1 MMFRCTDI
9 KKTRLANRPTNKIET
24 FTTPR
29 SLTMSGLNVRILLIT
44 TAAGVFGVPM
54 LGAAA
59 PYPPGEEKEP
69 RVVTTATYLQ
79 DKEVYKFVDT
89 TLNKANTIVLKANTD
104 GRIVE
109 VRVQP
114 VDTTKKEYV
123 IVADTISIADA
134 AGKATG
140 NLVLTAEGNV
150 ALEVR
155 VAEKAPSV
163 RIGVVTEAVSKAL
176 AGHLKIRAEEALI
189 VTGVLE
195 GLPAAKA
202 GIKEYDVITRVE
214 GEKVITHL
222 SLKAVLSK
230 CKPGQI
236 IALRVLREGEPK
248 EVKIR
253 LEAVEPKDQLLTTT
267 YETWS
272 NKLTNLSATLS
283 SVQPQVGG
291 VVTKLKRQQYLAL
304 TEPQRTQTF
313 VVIDPKIST
322 QVLKV
327 KPLTDIY
334 EQLVLTQSN
343 LALANMYSQLT
354 KVAEG
359 ESIEARLLAELA
371 VLEQQVAK
379 LKALIVELEAT
390 SNNQDE

>member
-1 MMFRCTDI
+1 MR
-9 KKTRLANRPTNKIET
+9 
-24 FTTPR
+24 
-29 SLTMSGLNVRILLIT
+29 GLNVRTLLIA
-44 TAAGVFGVPM
+44 TAAGVLGVQM

-69 RVVTTATYLQ
+69 RIVTTATYMQ
-79 DKEVYKFVDT
+79 DKEVYKYVDT
-89 TLNKANTIVLKANTD
+89 ILSKANRIVLKATKD

-114 VDTTKKEYV
+114 IDTTKKEYV
-123 IVADTISIADA
+123 IVADAISIADA

-150 ALEVR
+150 ALEVT

-176 AGHLKIRAEEALI
+176 AGHLKIRAKEALI
-189 VTGVLE
+189 VTRVLE

-202 GIKEYDVITRVE
+202 GIKEYDVITRVK

-222 SLKAVLSK
+222 NLKAVLSK
-230 CKPGQI
+230 CKPGQV
-236 IALRVLREGEPK
+236 IALRVLRDGEPK

-253 LEAVEPKDQLLTTT
+253 LEAVEPKDQPLTTT

-272 NKLTNLSATLS
+272 NKLTNLNAALS
-283 SVQPQVGG
+283 LIQPQVGG

-322 QVLKV
+322 QVLEV

-334 EQLVLTQSN
+334 ERLVLTQNN
-343 LALANMYSQLT
+343 LALTNMYSQLA

-359 ESIEARLLAELA
+359 ESLEARLLAELA
-371 VLEQQVAK
+371 VLEQQLAK
-379 LKALIVELEAT
+379 LKALIVERQAR